1 MKRTAVATILAA
13 VMLGLIGSAAHTA
26 PKPSE
31 VPIRWELGI
40 HFENPQAI
48 ELLLSGEEKTKRFW
62 YIRYTITNQ
71 TGEDRIFVPE
81 FDLFTDTGQILR
93 AGQRVPKSVFKTI
106 KKLYN
111 DPLLKDTTA
120 MTGKLLQGEDNAKDG
135 LAIWPQFDPKA
146 GAFDIFL
153 GGLSGETAEVQ
164 LPRPVK
170 VTELDVDG
178 KKHTVTKTK
187 IILSKTLHLT
197 YTLPGEESARTRT
210 KPKLFKKRWVM
221 R

>member
-13 VMLGLIGSAAHTA
+13 VTLGLIGSAAKTA

-31 VPIRWELGI
+31 VAIRWELEI
-40 HFENPQAI
+40 RFENPQAI
-48 ELLLSGEEKTKRFW
+48 EVLLPGEDETQRFW
-62 YIRYTITNQ
+62 YIRYTVTNQ

-81 FDLFTDTGQILR
+81 FEMFTDTGQILR
-93 AGQRVPKSVFKTI
+93 AGEHVPKSVFKDI

-111 DPLLKDTTA
+111 EPLLKDTTA
-120 MTGKLLQGEDNAKDG
+120 MTGKLLQDEDNAKDG
-135 LAIWPQFDPKA
+135 VAIWPQFDPKA

-178 KKHTVTKTK
+178 KKRTVTKTK
-187 IILSKTLHLT
+187 VILSKTLQLT

-210 KPKLFKKRWVM
+210 KPKLLKKNWVM